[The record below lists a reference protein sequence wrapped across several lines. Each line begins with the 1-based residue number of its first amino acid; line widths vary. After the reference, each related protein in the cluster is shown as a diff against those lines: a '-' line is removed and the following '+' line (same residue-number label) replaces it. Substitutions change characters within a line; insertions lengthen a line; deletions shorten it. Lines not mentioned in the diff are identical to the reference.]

1 MVSTLDRLLRV
12 TTSEIV
18 SIVSVALPT
27 LGAVLSAIASFV
39 GVLPG
44 SDRRLHRLISLHN
57 EMPEGQGKS
66 ALEEAVNHLAVRTA
80 RRVVSTRVE
89 RQQQRRKVDAGK
101 VIGNVIAILIGGG
114 LAWGFWFLGTLPPW
128 PFLQWTLW
136 VIGILVT
143 LFTTLVVTG
152 MSVFKDEDAPA
163 QAADGTDQNAAG

>member
-1 MVSTLDRLLRV
+1 MVSSLGRLAPV

-27 LGAVLSAIASFV
+27 LGAVLSAIASFA

-44 SDRRLHRLISLHN
+44 AERRLHRLISIHN
-57 EMPEGQGKS
+57 DMPEGPGKS
-66 ALEEAVNHLAVRTA
+66 ALEEAVNHLALRTA
-80 RRVVSTRVE
+80 RRVVSTPVE

-101 VIGNVIAILIGGG
+101 VTGNIIAILIGGG

-136 VIGILVT
+136 IIGILVT

-152 MSVFKDEDAPA
+152 LGVFKDEDAPA
-163 QAADGTDQNAAG
+163 PAADGDRNAAG

>member
-1 MVSTLDRLLRV
+1 MDRLLRV

-27 LGAVLSAIASFV
+27 MGAVLSAIASFV

-44 SDRRLHRLISLHN
+44 TERRLHRLVSIHN
-57 EMPEGQGKS
+57 DMPAGEGKS

-101 VIGNVIAILIGGG
+101 LIGIIIVILVGGG
-114 LAWGFWFLGTLPPW
+114 LAWGFWLLGTSAPW

-152 MSVFKDEDAPA
+152 MSVFKDDDEPARAVDDAR
-163 QAADGTDQNAAG
+163 QDAAG